1 MIGTGEVEALR
12 EQAVDMCGAIENVI
26 AKAKQLEGAAA
37 MREFLLSIMYPERT
51 VLEERVVHV
60 RLPGSEGYFGV
71 MAGHM
76 PFFAQLQYGVGE
88 YRRADGVTRKFTVL
102 GGFAEVLPDRTTV
115 LADGAAL
122 ADEMSPDRARV
133 ALRKALEVLSTH
145 LSEGEL
151 AEAKLEV
158 ERAKA
163 RLRALGEQV

>member
-1 MIGTGEVEALR
+1 
-12 EQAVDMCGAIENVI
+12 
-26 AKAKQLEGAAA
+26 
-37 MREFLLSIMYPERT
+37 MREFLLSIVNPERT

-102 GGFAEVLPDRTTV
+102 GGFAEVLPDRTIV
-115 LADGAAL
+115 LADGAEL
-122 ADEMSPDRARV
+122 AEEIDPDRARV
-133 ALRKALEVLSTH
+133 ALRKALEMLSQP
-145 LSEGEL
+145 LSEEEL
-151 AEAKLEV
+151 AEARLAV

-163 RLRALGEQV
+163 RLRAIGEQV